1 MNGGK
6 RVAEVLSAQG
16 VKHLFALC
24 GGHISPILVES
35 KKLGIRIIDTRN
47 EVNAV
52 FAADSVAR
60 LTGIPGVAAVTA
72 GPGVTNAI
80 TAVKNAQMAQSPLV
94 LLGGATATM
103 LRGRGSLQDI
113 DQMSLIKPHVKWAGR
128 PNNLRD
134 VVPALEKAFRIA
146 RTGVPGPVFV
156 ELAVDL
162 LYEPETV
169 RSWYAAKTEKP
180 NKKLKDHAL
189 SVYIRGHL
197 TYLFAGSGNPV
208 ISPASYVPS
217 SVAQPDD
224 VDAAVRL
231 ISMAQRPVMVIGSQ
245 TMLHPRRQDELVAAV
260 ERIGV
265 PVFLSGM
272 ARGLLGKG
280 HTLQMRH
287 KRGNAL
293 READVVV
300 LSGVPCDFRLDYGS
314 QVARAKVIGV
324 NLSKHDLEKN
334 NKPALGVLA
343 DPHMFL
349 NAIAHAL
356 PPTPKK
362 RDAWIQTLRER
373 NDKRDAEIRA
383 KGDVKVDMVNPLELC
398 QAIEERLAD
407 DSVLVGD
414 GGDFVATASYIVSP
428 RKPYSWLD
436 PGVFGTLGVGAG
448 FAVGAKLCRPDADVW
463 LLYGDGAAGFSIM
476 EFDTM
481 ARHGLPIIAV
491 VGNDACWT
499 QIEREQTEILGD
511 DVGCALAYMDYHKV
525 AEGCGGVGILIED
538 PSEIASG
545 LDKALEASRA
555 GKPVLVNV
563 HLGKSDFRKGSISM

>member
-6 RVAEVLSAQG
+6 RVAEVLRAQG
-16 VKHLFALC
+16 VDHLFALC

-35 KKLGIRIIDTRN
+35 KKLGIRIIDTRH

-52 FAADSVAR
+52 FAADAVAR
-60 LTGIPGVAAVTA
+60 LTGVPGVAAVTA

-80 TAVKNAQMAQSPLV
+80 TAIKNAQMAQSPLV

-128 PNNLRD
+128 PNNRRD
-134 VVPALEKAFRIA
+134 VIPALEKAFRIA
-146 RTGVPGPVFV
+146 KSGVPGPVFV

-162 LYEPETV
+162 LYDEEMV
-169 RSWYAAKTEKP
+169 RGWYKNKTDKP
-180 NKKLKDHAL
+180 NKKLADHAL
-189 SVYIRGHL
+189 SMYIKGHL
-197 TYLFAGSGNPV
+197 TYLFAGTKHPIIGT
-208 ISPASYVPS
+208 AAYVPRS
-217 SVAQPDD
+217 LAEPEK
-224 VDAAVRL
+224 VDAAVAML
-231 ISMAQRPVMVIGSQ
+231 ASAERPVLVIGSQ
-245 TMLHPRRQDELVAAV
+245 TMLHPQRADELVAAV

-280 HTLQMRH
+280 HRLQMRH
-287 KRGNAL
+287 KRSKAL

-314 QVARAKVIGV
+314 HVARAKVVSV
-324 NLSKHDLEKN
+324 NLSKDDLEKN
-334 NKPALGVLA
+334 SKPAIGVLA
-343 DPHMFL
+343 DPHSFL
-349 NAIAHAL
+349 VAMAHAL
-356 PPTPKK
+356 PPTP
-362 RDAWIQTLRER
+362 RPREAWLATLRDR
-373 NDKRDAEIRA
+373 NSARDQEIRA
-383 KGDVKVDMVNPLELC
+383 KGAVATELVNPLELC
-398 QAIEERLAD
+398 QAIEDKLIG

-414 GGDFVATASYIVSP
+414 GGDYVATASYIVSP
-428 RKPYSWLD
+428 RGPYSWLD

-448 FAVGAKLCRPDADVW
+448 FAIGAKLIRPDADVW

-481 ARHGLPIIAV
+481 ARHGLGVIAV

-499 QIEREQTEILGD
+499 QIAREQVEILED
-511 DVGCALAYMDYHKV
+511 DVGCALSYMDYHKV
-525 AEGCGGVGILIED
+525 AEGCGGVGIEVKD
-538 PSEIASG
+538 KSEIDAA
-545 LDKALEASRA
+545 LEQALEASRA

-563 HLGKSDFRKGSISM
+563 HLGKTDFRKGSISM

>member
-6 RVAEVLSAQG
+6 RVAEVLRAQG

-35 KKLGIRIIDTRN
+35 KALGIRVIDTRH

-52 FAADSVAR
+52 FAADAVAR
-60 LTGIPGVAAVTA
+60 LTGVPGVAAVTA

-80 TAVKNAQMAQSPLV
+80 TAVKNAEMAQSPLV

-113 DQMSLIKPHVKWAGR
+113 DQVALMQPHVKWVGR

-146 RTGVPGPVFV
+146 KSGVPGPVFV

-162 LYEPETV
+162 LYDEEIV
-169 RSWYAAKTEKP
+169 RGWYQAKTDKP

-189 SVYIRGHL
+189 SFYIRGHL
-197 TYLFAGSGNPV
+197 TYLFAGAKNPL
-208 ISPASYVPS
+208 ISPATHEPPS
-217 SVAQPDD
+217 IAQPDEID
-224 VDAAVRL
+224 TAVRML
-231 ISMAQRPVMVIGSQ
+231 MDAERPVMVVGSQ
-245 TMLHPRRQDELVAAV
+245 TMLHPRQAAELVAAI

-265 PVFLSGM
+265 PVYLSGM

-280 HTLQMRH
+280 HPLQMRH
-287 KRGNAL
+287 KRSNAL

-314 QVARAKVIGV
+314 HIARAKVISV
-324 NLSKHDLEKN
+324 NLSRKDLEKN
-334 NKPALGVLA
+334 RKPNLGVLA
-343 DPHMFL
+343 DPHIFL
-349 NAIAHAL
+349 GAVAQAM
-356 PPTPKK
+356 PPEPKK
-362 RDAWIQTLRER
+362 LDYWLSTLRER
-373 NDKRDAEIRA
+373 DEKRDCEIKT
-383 KGDVKVDMVNPLELC
+383 KGAVAVDKVNPLELC
-398 QAIEERLAD
+398 QAIDADLSD
-407 DSVLVGD
+407 DSVLIGD

-428 RKPYSWLD
+428 LGPYSWLD

-448 FAVGAKLCRPDADVW
+448 FAMGAKLVRPDADVW
-463 LLYGDGAAGFSIM
+463 LFYGDGAAGFSIM

-499 QIEREQTEILGD
+499 QIEREQTEVLGD

-525 AEGCGGVGILIED
+525 AEACGGVGIVVKEPGEL
-538 PSEIASG
+538 AA
-545 LDKALEASRA
+545 ALRDARAAARA